1 MARIFLSHSSLDAQ
15 AAGDMRDWLL
25 GEGFE
30 APFLDFDKHTGIP
43 PGANWERQLYHEIDR
58 SQAILL
64 LLTPHWYASKWC
76 FAEFTQARA
85 LGKPVLPVLVS
96 ALADGGELPA
106 QDLQALSLVQDRDG
120 GLERLRARLVE
131 ITLGAQGGLA
141 WDSRRA
147 PYPGLP
153 ALQEEDAA
161 VFFGRDQEIRQVI
174 EHLTACRS
182 LGKSGLLVI
191 LGASG
196 AGKSSLLRAGVLP
209 RLRRSGGEWI
219 VPPAFRPERRPLEAL
234 ALAVDQALG
243 GERGW
248 QGLGLELREALAAG
262 RQRALMERL
271 CNDLRARAGAN
282 EATVLLTI
290 DQAEELFTQCEP
302 EERALFVH
310 LLCGSLAAGLPI
322 QAVMTLR
329 SDALALLQAEGGLT
343 VSFEQLSLGPLPMER
358 FAEVITGPARVAGLA
373 VEPAL
378 VQRVLRDVGNA
389 DALPLLAFTLRELYD
404 RSAPDHQLSTSA
416 YEALGD
422 PQERLTPLDNAV
434 RLAADRALA
443 ALRPNQLQLQALHD
457 AFVPGLV
464 RINDRGDYSHQPQ
477 AWSQVSPAAVPLLK
491 ALVAARVLTLREER
505 GELMVEVAHEALL
518 RKWPLLVGWLDEDR
532 QFLMDCRT
540 FADTQR
546 EWQDAPS
553 EARDGLLLSGIR
565 LSRARGWLED
575 RPQRLN
581 PALRGYVEASI
592 SMADRQQRQ
601 ARLRRTRLLVGLLL
615 LSGLSLLSGAGALIQ
630 LHRTRAARANADANA
645 AMALVTRG
653 NNPSQAA
660 ISALAALAQQRG
672 PNHLLTDVLSHALAE
687 NSAVAGMTL
696 GKGPLP
702 AVLQL
707 GGGDLIGV
715 VHAGRAFRWRTGQ
728 GGVEELDA
736 GQKPIA
742 GLAPLG
748 QDSWLSV
755 GRDGSLR
762 RWVGSMP
769 LGPAVAGGQAGVVSL
784 AAFSS
789 GGLAVSGALD
799 GSLRW
804 WRDGLPIGALQRTG
818 HGAIWALLPLAD
830 GTVVVGSN
838 RGLLQRW
845 APSGPVAAAVD
856 SGQGSVFALAALAG
870 GGWASGGADGS
881 VRVWRDGQPI
891 ERIGPRQSGAIRAI
905 TTFGDGR
912 LAWSSDAGTLV
923 LWHWE
928 QPDRSRVLTL
938 ESTLQSLASS
948 GGSTFVSGGSDGTIG
963 LWRWPRAPYWLR
975 DTEQGSVHALLVT
988 RQGLLLTGG
997 GDGTVRQWAGL
1008 EPAAPPINTG
1018 HSPVAGLQQLAN
1030 GQLLVE
1036 SLDGG
1041 LSIWDNRAPAGRVIP
1056 IPTARLEVPSLLVGV
1071 PSLLA
1076 LRNGDLLAGG
1086 YDGKLR
1092 RWRGLQQVGPFLT
1105 NGEIPVLSLAELQNG
1120 EILSGDAEGRL
1131 RLLRW
1136 PYWQGEVR
1144 MAGQGVLLA
1153 ILPDDA
1159 RHWWTLGRD
1168 GTMRRWRDGEP
1179 QGMPVPVVQPN
1190 SDWRMARLPNG
1201 DLVSTNGRSS
1211 FIRRLVPLQEEV
1223 AEACHQ
1229 LRELPELR
1237 APQTEEQRT
1246 AAQLCGRGLQRRSIH
1261 NSNSTR
1267 VPPASP

>member
-15 AAGDMRDWLL
+15 AAGEMRDWLL
-25 GEGFE
+25 GQGFQ
-30 APFLDFDKHTGIP
+30 APFLDFDKHNGIP
-43 PGANWERQLYHEIDR
+43 PGADWERQLYHEIER

-85 LGKPVLPVLVS
+85 LGKPVLPVVVTALV
-96 ALADGGELPA
+96 DGGEPLAPN
-106 QDLQALSLVQDRDG
+106 LQVLNLVQDREG

-131 ITLGAQGGLA
+131 ITLGAQGGLG
-141 WDSRRA
+141 WDGRRC

-174 EHLTACRS
+174 EHLTASRS
-182 LGKSGLLVI
+182 LGKSSLLVI

-209 RLRRSGGEWI
+209 RLRHSGGEWI
-219 VPPAFRPERRPLEAL
+219 VPPAFRPERHPLDAL

-243 GERGW
+243 GGYGW
-248 QGLGLELREALAAG
+248 QELGLELREALAAG
-262 RQRALMERL
+262 RQRSLMERL
-271 CNDLRARAGAN
+271 ANDLRARAGVN

-290 DQAEELFTQCEP
+290 DQAEELFTQSEP
-302 EERALFVH
+302 AERAGFVH
-310 LLCGSLAAGLPI
+310 LLCGCLAAGLPF

-329 SDALALLQAEGGLT
+329 SDALALLQAEAGLT
-343 VSFEQLSLGPLPMER
+343 VPFEQLSLGPLPMER

-378 VQRVLRDVGNA
+378 VQRVLRDVGSA

-422 PQERLTPLDNAV
+422 PQQRLSPLDNAV

-443 ALRPNQLQLQALHD
+443 ALRPDQLQLQALHD

-464 RINDRGDYSHQPQ
+464 RINDRGDFSRQPQ
-477 AWSQVSPAAVPLLK
+477 PWSQVSPAAVPLLK

-505 GELMVEVAHEALL
+505 GELLVEVAHEALL
-518 RKWPLLVGWLDEDR
+518 RKWPLLVRWLDEDR
-532 QFLMDCRT
+532 QFLIDCRT
-540 FADTQR
+540 LAEAER
-546 EWQDAPS
+546 EWQDAPP
-553 EARDGLLLSGIR
+553 EVRDGLLLSGAR

-581 PALRGYVEASI
+581 PALRTYVQAGI
-592 SMADRQQRQ
+592 TLADRQQRQ
-601 ARLRRTRLLVGLLL
+601 TRLRRTRLLAGLLL
-615 LSGLSLLSGAGALIQ
+615 LSGLSLLSGAVALIQ
-630 LHRTRAARANADANA
+630 LHRTRVAQANADANA
-645 AMALVTRG
+645 AMALATRG
-653 NNPSQAA
+653 NNPVQAA
-660 ISALAALAQQRG
+660 IGALVALAQQPG
-672 PNHLLTDVLSHALAE
+672 PNHLLIGVLSHALAE
-687 NSAVAGMTL
+687 NSAVAGITL

-715 VHAGRAFRWRTGQ
+715 VRAGSPFRWRTGQ
-728 GGVEELDA
+728 GKIEELDG
-736 GQKPIA
+736 GQKHIA
-742 GLAPLG
+742 ALAPLG
-748 QDSWLSV
+748 QDSWLSL

-769 LGPAVAGGQAGVVSL
+769 LGPAVAGGQHGVVSL

-804 WRDGLPIGALQRTG
+804 WRHGLPIGALQRTG
-818 HGAIWALLPLAD
+818 YGAIWALLPLPD
-830 GTVVVGSN
+830 GTVVVGTN
-838 RGLLQRW
+838 RGLLQHW
-845 APSGPVAAAVD
+845 APGGPVAAAVD
-856 SGQGSVFALAALAG
+856 SGQGSVLALAALAG

-881 VRVWRDGQPI
+881 VRLWREGLPV
-891 ERIGPRQSGAIRAI
+891 ERIGPRQSGAIQAI
-905 TTFGDGR
+905 TAFDDGR

-923 LWHWE
+923 LWHSAH
-928 QPDRSRVLTL
+928 PARSRVLTL

-948 GGSTFVSGGSDGTIG
+948 GGSTFVSGGSDGTVG

-975 DTEQGSVHALLVT
+975 DTEQGSVDALLVT

-997 GDGTVRQWAGL
+997 RDGTVREWAGL
-1008 EPAAPPINTG
+1008 EPAAPPIKIG
-1018 HSPVAGLQQLAN
+1018 RAPVSDLQQLSN

-1036 SLDGG
+1036 SLDGE
-1041 LSIWDNRAPAGRVIP
+1041 LLIWDDQASAGQVIAN
-1056 IPTARLEVPSLLVGV
+1056 PTARFGV
-1071 PSLLA
+1071 RSLLA

-1092 RWRGLQQVGPFLT
+1092 RWRGLQQYGPVLT
-1105 NGEIPVLSLAELQNG
+1105 NGESPVLSLAELNSG
-1120 EILSGDAEGRL
+1120 EILSGDADGRL
-1131 RLLRW
+1131 RLLRG
-1136 PYWQGEVR
+1136 PHWQGEVL
-1144 MAGQGVLLA
+1144 MAGQGGILA
-1153 ILPDDA
+1153 ILPVDA

-1168 GTMRRWRDGEP
+1168 GTMKHWRDGKP
-1179 QGMPVPVVQPN
+1179 QGVPIPVVQPN

-1211 FIRRLVPLQEEV
+1211 FIRRLVPLHEAV
-1223 AEACHQ
+1223 AEACQQ
-1229 LRELPELR
+1229 LRELPEMR
-1237 APQTEEQRT
+1237 DPQTEEQRT
-1246 AAQLCGRGLQRRSIH
+1246 ARRFCGRWLQRRSIH
-1261 NSNSTR
+1261 NSNTAR
-1267 VPPASP
+1267 VAPAGL